1 MVGNFCRC
9 WVISNFSGVA
19 ESRYEKLTHSSQI
32 EMDELEALLIEF
44 GILES
49 EEEAEKLAAMNKT
62 EEAVKM

>member
-1 MVGNFCRC
+1 
-9 WVISNFSGVA
+9 
-19 ESRYEKLTHSSQI
+19 
-32 EMDELEALLIEF
+32 MDELEALLIEF